1 MLDHKVDSSLGCIG
15 KLPAGPASL
24 RRAVAP
30 CCCLGVRV
38 ARPQLRAARSSL
50 LRRHHGQ
57 HQRACSRGTR
67 CRGPDETALGAQDAA
82 VAGFREAVAAEQPFS
97 LAMQLRSAGARA
109 PVLRMVFRRAAP
121 PCPADPLREM
131 DLVAGRRLSQAALSC
146 TPWLPCNP
154 YVTETEC
161 W

>member
-1 MLDHKVDSSLGCIG
+1 MASCLLAQPHCDTLLLHAAALASGWRALSFVQRSLF
-15 KLPAGPASL
+15 
-24 RRAVAP
+24 
-30 CCCLGVRV
+30 
-38 ARPQLRAARSSL
+38 

-57 HQRACSRGTR
+57 QQRACSRDTR
-67 CRGPDETALGAQDAA
+67 CRGPDETPLGAQDAA

-131 DLVAGRRLSQAALSC
+131 DLVAGRRLSQAVVSC
-146 TPWLPCNP
+146 TRGARAVAPLQSVRHRN
-154 YVTETEC
+154 
-161 W
+161 